1 MPAEGRSTV
10 IRRVNVTAMVESV
23 RMDAQMIR
31 AATIAADRVFREN
44 EKLLWASE
52 GASGGTP
59 WQQLTDDWL
68 DFKKTSRKYR
78 RLRNKAAGFGRAN
91 APGKEALMS
100 TRILVQYGAMR
111 RAFSTQGDGHI
122 AKGYPANSG
131 GAKIDLGASGPKWWG
146 YHKNGDPPNPVRDP
160 IQRTAEQSQQMKQA
174 VADAIRPILKRRME
188 SAMRGGGG
196 RA

>member
-1 MPAEGRSTV
+1 MPAAGRSTV

-52 GASGGTP
+52 GASGGNP
-59 WQQLTDDWL
+59 WQELSDEWL
-68 DFKKTSRKYR
+68 KFKKRSRR
-78 RLRNKAAGFGRAN
+78 GAQSRNKASGFGRAN
-91 APGKEALMS
+91 EPGKERLMS

-111 RAFSTQGDGHI
+111 RAFSTQGEGHI
-122 AKGYPANSG
+122 ASGYPSNNG
-131 GAKIDLGASGPKWWG
+131 GAKIDLGASGPKYFG
-146 YHKNGDPPNPVRDP
+146 FHKNGDPPNPPRDP
-160 IQRTAEQSQQMKQA
+160 IQRTREQSEQMKRA
-174 VADAIRPILKRRME
+174 VSDAIRPIIKRRME

-196 RA
+196 RG